1 MILMKIVPA
10 VPGHF
15 SAYEWLALGIWGLG
29 AIATAHIAATKAET
43 SGELSKPNPNVES
56 LLREE

>member
-15 SAYEWLALGIWGLG
+15 SKYEWIAFGLWVAAG
-29 AIATAHIAATKAET
+29 AIIAIRRRAAS
-43 SGELSKPNPNVES
+43 SGA
-56 LLREE
+56 LRGQR